1 MQKYYAIIGPSVV
14 TLVVVIGMIKHGYTE
29 RLYAA
34 SALFLRLVLSV
45 VIAMTFYKPI
55 TVLITERLQMGDF
68 WVMRVAFLALLGGS
82 YALLTE
88 LYERW
93 TEPGHVALPTIMDR
107 VGGMIFGALAGAV
120 LAGMLLLT
128 WSFIPYVQQIAPV
141 PQNLPVDM
149 GKVLINE
156 YANLSNR
163 MPSPVKFDRD
173 AEKKAYWAMHE
184 EASEA
189 PPVPA
194 AGAAGPEKAEKPGVA
209 KPSSDKPRDKRAAMR
224 EAERQNAEPSRPKG
238 SQP

>member
-29 RLYAA
+29 KLYAA
-34 SALFLRLVLSV
+34 SALFLRLVLAV
-45 VIAMTFYKPI
+45 IIAMTFYKPI
-55 TVLITERLQMGDF
+55 TVLITERLHMGDF
-68 WVMRVAFLALLGGS
+68 WVMRLAFLVLLVGS
-82 YALLTE
+82 YVLLTE

-93 TEPGHVALPTIMDR
+93 TEPGHVILPAIVDR
-107 VGGMIFGALAGAV
+107 VGGMIFGALAGVV

-128 WSFIPYVQQIAPV
+128 WSFIPYAQQIAPV

-163 MPSPVKFDRD
+163 MPSPVKFGRD

-184 EASEA
+184 EAL
-189 PPVPA
+189 PVPA
-194 AGAAGPEKAEKPGVA
+194 TGAAGPEKAEKTGAA
-209 KPSSDKPRDKRAAMR
+209 KPSSEKPRDKREAMR
-224 EAERQNAEPSRPKG
+224 EAERQNAAPSRSRG